1 MRATRIVSGFIGW
14 RWAPCCALIAG
25 SLLFVALIVLVVPDS
40 LGKLPGVVAA
50 PVVPQSDMLDSD
62 ALGQTPSRP
71 PQHMSTPAPHA
82 PSTPST
88 PSTQRTLRAANIAVP
103 EQTPPVAL
111 PRAVEARAAE
121 IHASLPART
130 ARPTPGAAPRAE
142 EPAPAPPDDAPTPED
157 PNPPAP
163 PASPRPGLHTFMGR
177 LHILAPHMTAPGVRK
192 QPVENGSAAG
202 AGEAR

>member
-40 LGKLPGVVAA
+40 LGKLPGAVAA
-50 PVVPQSDMLDSD
+50 PVVPQTDMLDSD

-71 PQHMSTPAPHA
+71 PQHMSTPALHA
-82 PSTPST
+82 PGLPRMPTTPTT
-88 PSTQRTLRAANIAVP
+88 PRTTDIAVP

-130 ARPTPGAAPRAE
+130 ARPTPGAAPREE
-142 EPAPAPPDDAPTPED
+142 EPAPAPPDDAPPPED
-157 PNPPAP
+157 PKPSVP
-163 PASPRPGLHTFMGR
+163 PRPALHTFMGR

-192 QPVENGSAAG
+192 QPVENSNAASAD
-202 AGEAR
+202 EAPR